1 MYLLNHIHER
11 PLYHSKVPISRLKD
25 ALSKH
30 FRIGIVDET
39 GDSLKCIILRRWRLI
54 GAPWLG
60 PHTRLKIQII
70 EDSNNFKIEYSF
82 FYPEYIFYWAIS
94 LLVATIFVF
103 SVNEPPKVLI
113 QLLVLQH
120 LLFWHQ
126 FSVFLYLW
134 TLNSFMTDSK
144 SYQRAFELTS

>member
-103 SVNEPPKVLI
+103 SVNEPPKVFDIATGFAAFIILASV
-113 QLLVLQH
+113 LSFLV
-120 LLFWHQ
+120 
-126 FSVFLYLW
+126 
-134 TLNSFMTDSK
+134 FMDTKFFYDRFKKLSK
-144 SYQRAFELTS
+144 GF